1 MFQTWQFPSSKKNKA
16 TNQMTTGQ
24 VPNLDIFKFKNK
36 TTDFDKE

>member
-1 MFQTWQFPSSKKNKA
+1 MSQTRQFPSSKKNNT

-36 TTDFDKE
+36 TTDFDNE